1 MSKMFRVRHFSTSL
15 TNPRSKWNL
24 LSSTTKVRMSLPVTR
39 LVHSSSDDA
48 SQKIH
53 ELRIYSINPNNVRD
67 FLTLT
72 SEEFHLR
79 TSHSK
84 LVGYWTSEIGGL
96 NQVVHIWEYDSLSH
110 RSQVRA
116 NLASDPN
123 WNSRYLGRVI
133 GMFREMT
140 NSAMVLIP
148 DAGITQPAG
157 KGVYELQTLSLQGSP
172 TIWSQSLV
180 NYVKACKGIENG
192 NSMLVGA
199 WQSVLGPRQMT
210 ALLWQHPGPDSC
222 VTLQKHLA
230 GLDESNA
237 LAPHIRDGHNRLLL
251 PHPVSPLQ

>member
-1 MSKMFRVRHFSTSL
+1 MLSVRHFGKTFANSRTQWNALTSATSAKAIL
-15 TNPRSKWNL
+15 P
-24 LSSTTKVRMSLPVTR
+24 LSR
-39 LVHSSSDDA
+39 LAHSSSDDPK
-48 SQKIH
+48 QKIH
-53 ELRIYSINPNNVRD
+53 ELRIYSINPQNIRD

-110 RSQVRA
+110 RAQVRA
-116 NLASDPN
+116 NLANDPE

-140 NSAMVLIP
+140 NSAMVLLP
-148 DAGITQPAG
+148 ETGIAEPAE
-157 KGVYELQTLSLQGSP
+157 KGVYELQTLTLQGSP
-172 TIWSQSLV
+172 AIWSQSLV
-180 NYVKACKGIENG
+180 SYVKACKGIENG
-192 NSMLVGA
+192 RSLLVGA
-199 WQSVLGPRQMT
+199 WQSVLGPKRTT

-222 VTLQKHLA
+222 VTLQRRLNE
-230 GLDESNA
+230 LDESHA
-237 LAPHIRDGHNRLLL
+237 LAPYVADGHNRLLL